1 MKKKAVVYLHSGL
14 ADWES
19 SFVLPELKKAGYE
32 VLTVATARTP
42 VETMGGLKIIPDLL
56 VSEIRDTHPSILI
69 LPGGDSWNDPS
80 NNSEIISFI
89 PIFLDAGTM
98 VAAICGAVTALAR
111 IGILNNI
118 RHTSNYLPML
128 KEMVPTY
135 SGESLHTD
143 NLAEYEK
150 NVITASGIGALEFT
164 YQILKSLGVYKGEK
178 ADEWLNFYKNGV
190 PPSWLFAP
198 SVP

>member
-1 MKKKAVVYLHSGL
+1 MKKIAVVYLHSGL

-32 VLTVATARTP
+32 IRTVATVRTP
-42 VETMGGLKIIPDLL
+42 IETMGGLKITPDLL
-56 VSEIRDTHPSILI
+56 VSEIRDTRPNLLV
-69 LPGGDSWNDPS
+69 LPGGDSWSDPF

-89 PIFLDAGTM
+89 PSFLYDGTM

-118 RHTSNYLPML
+118 RHTSNYLPTL
-128 KEMVPTY
+128 KEMAPTY
-135 SGESLHTD
+135 SGESLHTN

-164 YQILKSLGVYKGEK
+164 YQILKSLGVYDGKK

-190 PPSWLFAP
+190 LPSWI
-198 SVP
+198 